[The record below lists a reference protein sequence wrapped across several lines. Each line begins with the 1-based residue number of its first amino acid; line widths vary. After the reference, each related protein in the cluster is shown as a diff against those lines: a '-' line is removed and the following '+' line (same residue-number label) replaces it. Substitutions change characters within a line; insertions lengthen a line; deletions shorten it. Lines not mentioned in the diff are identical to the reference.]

1 MIKILVAPN
10 KKMGCEWRSEGREHR
25 AEIGR
30 SEEQRAE
37 VGLRPIG
44 AYAPVGDQSSE
55 NADKIG

>member
-25 AEIGR
+25 AEVGR
-30 SEEQRAE
+30 SEEQRVE
-37 VGLRPIG
+37 
-44 AYAPVGDQSSE
+44 VGDQSSE